1 MVSVANVKFKLISI
15 YIFTVIYI
23 YNYKHKKIYITYI
36 YIYIHIQ
43 LFIWRIRM
51 YKITGCNITS
61 SQGDH
66 DDVEPSFLFQ
76 SGVKGI
82 SRGDPVTLVITSA
95 MVGSA
100 KGAAKRN

>member
-1 MVSVANVKFKLISI
+1 
-15 YIFTVIYI
+15 
-23 YNYKHKKIYITYI
+23 
-36 YIYIHIQ
+36 
-43 LFIWRIRM
+43 M